1 MVESYNKFKFIRL
14 IKTSAI
20 IVKMKYKMDVFK
32 MLFKE
37 IVSRYYKTNKNRM
50 LRAIKYL
57 KIVRIK
63 QIYKKKFK

>member
-63 QIYKKKFK
+63 